1 MAEKSRRVKRARLGG
16 GGRQRTVVGDG
27 LWDGLLVDE
36 KMELA
41 ESIKVEG

>member
-1 MAEKSRRVKRARLGG
+1 MAADGS
-16 GGRQRTVVGDG
+16 GRWWVMVGDG